1 MIEKLKFYID
11 NGWSGIGISSLHA
24 YLIIKESE
32 GMSRNELSKALDM
45 SLDQAG
51 TMIGRLKR
59 LGLLHVDT
67 EKRPFMFYAIS
78 LEN

>member
-1 MIEKLKFYID
+1 MINELKFYID

-24 YLIIKESE
+24 YLIIKESG
-32 GMSRNELSKALDM
+32 GMSRNELAKALDM

-51 TMIGRLKR
+51 TMISRLKR
-59 LGLLHVDT
+59 LGLLRVET
-67 EKRPFMFYAIS
+67 ENRPFMFYAIS